1 MSDEHILRKPR
12 LFKRPIPAAR
22 ERSSSIIIG
31 VPNPGSPARRLR
43 KGPYRAGLRWPGF
56 MDYGGDINWQV
67 FARSNHFQESG
78 SNAALT
84 AGAATCRTASPGALR
99 GRVNRDKRLR
109 YFAEA
114 FLSQF
119 TRLPPALT
127 LPRAVFAVRSRRA
140 SIYQKLHVLQEDGNR
155 GVRSDVGLSSFRF
168 VCYCF
173 F

>member
-1 MSDEHILRKPR
+1 MLGKHIFQEPYS
-12 LFKRPIPAAR
+12 FKRRILAAR
-22 ERSSSIIIG
+22 ERSSSIIIWAL
-31 VPNPGSPARRLR
+31 NLGSPPLERA
-43 KGPYRAGLRWPGF
+43 YRASLRWPGF

-127 LPRAVFAVRSRRA
+127 LPRTVFTVRSRRA
-140 SIYQKLHVLQEDGNR
+140 SIYQKLHVLQDGNR
-155 GVRSDVGLSSFRF
+155 GVRSDTGLSCFRF
-168 VCYCF
+168 VCYYF